1 MFDYFELN
9 NTEDFQNLLSVAGMD
24 ILINGSS
31 TRALITNT
39 NVNQNSDNKKITTL
53 DSIERGFLID
63 YDNAKWLV
71 VSEVNGKRYG
81 KYKGIIQK
89 CNNTMIV
96 NVAGIL
102 HTVPCIVTDRANL
115 NTDVT
120 TYITTLDTQIYIM
133 VANDIINSNIKVND
147 IYKIGNLN
155 YQIKNIDDIS
165 KSGLLVLKLEFTS
178 TEQVLPSYSVS
189 ITNTEPVTT
198 DTATPVQLTIEQKDG
213 DTVLTE
219 PLPMVFS
226 SSDNAIAT
234 VDSTGMITPVSVG
247 NVTITVQLESDA
259 TVNDSIA
266 ITVQEVPVVETYYLE
281 LTGNIQPDTEI
292 KSDQT
297 KTYTCVKKNSSGA
310 VVDGALFDFTVNPGT
325 TPTSA
330 YTLTILN
337 DTQCSIKCNQ
347 YTYYIDLVV
356 TDRADNTLSVS
367 KNIKLRSL
375 L

>member
-63 YDNAKWLV
+63 YDNAIWLV
-71 VSEVNGKRYG
+71 VSEVNGKIYG

-89 CNNTMIV
+89 CNNTIIV

-102 HTVPCIVTDRANL
+102 HTVPCIVTDKASL

-347 YTYYIDLVV
+347 YTYYIDLVA
-356 TDRADNTLSVS
+356 TDRVDNTLSVS
-367 KNIKLRSL
+367 KNIKLMSL
-375 L
+375 F